1 VRAAAAN
8 SFLPHAEF
16 KMGDRTVILLQELA
30 SALTSAIDALSAP
43 ELPDLEQPTNFYEE
57 VKRFEIALIK
67 RALKHTQGNQ
77 ARAARLLGLNQPT
90 LHGKIKQYGIHADI
104 LAYREEASDEDLN
117 LNLPHSD
124 PHNLSDASHANER

>member
-1 VRAAAAN
+1 M
-8 SFLPHAEF
+8 S
-16 KMGDRTVILLQELA
+16 DRTVTLLQELA
-30 SALTSAIDALSAP
+30 SALSSAIDALSAP
-43 ELPDLEQPTNFYEE
+43 DLPDLEQPTDFYEE

-104 LAYREEASDEDLN
+104 LAYREDASDDDLT
-117 LNLPHSD
+117 LKLPHSD
-124 PHNLSDASHANER
+124 PHRLTDASHVNES